1 LFEKRLRKIL
11 INSIQPPKMS
21 EIVYWEPEG
30 ITYEHKPKRVYCKA
44 IDHRGK
50 PCGYRAVHKDTELC
64 GLHQKFSTNLKVSW
78 LMPMK
83 HE

>member
-1 LFEKRLRKIL
+1 
-11 INSIQPPKMS
+11 MS

-30 ITYEHKPKRVYCKA
+30 ITYEHKPKRVHCKA
-44 IDHRGK
+44 VDHRGK

-64 GLHQKFSTNLKVSW
+64 GLHQKFSSKEFTTSSNASW

-83 HE
+83 H